1 MALIAAILGIVL
13 IMTTL
18 WDAFETVIL
27 PRRVTHRI
35 RFTRLFYRRT
45 WLIWKVVVR
54 EIASHKR
61 QETIFSF
68 YGPLSLLLLL
78 TIWAVGSTVSP
89 ASYLS
94 ALLTFTSC
102 NPYKYPNLPIP
113 CFQFAPY

>member
-1 MALIAAILGIVL
+1 MLRVGEIRRTSMALIAAILGIVL

-35 RFTRLFYRRT
+35 RFARLFYRRT
-45 WLIWKVVVR
+45 WLIWKAVVR

-78 TIWAVGSTVSP
+78 SIWAGGI
-89 ASYLS
+89 LIGF
-94 ALLTFTSC
+94 ALLHWAVDA
-102 NPYKYPNLPIP
+102 NLNTPEGDNDL
-113 CFQFAPY
+113 